1 MCCNSNRASYA
12 PITNKADALQFAILV
27 TMDTS
32 VTPNKVDY
40 VAAQKLYDFICQN
53 ATFADDERIAVMKEA
68 TGLLNEL
75 KEQMANND
83 PIGRVLKAAREDA
96 DILADLRFTPH
107 KPGSQ
112 DN

>member
-1 MCCNSNRASYA
+1 
-12 PITNKADALQFAILV
+12 
-27 TMDTS
+27 MDTS
-32 VTPNKVDY
+32 DIPSKVDY
-40 VAAQKLYDFICQN
+40 AAAQKLYDFICQN

-68 TGLLNEL
+68 TGLLSEL

-96 DILADLRFTPH
+96 AREDADILAGLQFTPH
-107 KPGSQ
+107 NPGSQ

>member
-12 PITNKADALQFAILV
+12 PITNKADAIQFAILV

-32 VTPNKVDY
+32 ATPNKVDY

-53 ATFADDERIAVMKEA
+53 ATFADDERNAVIKEA
-68 TGLLNEL
+68 MGLLNEL
-75 KEQMANND
+75 KEQLANNY
-83 PIGRVLKAAREDA
+83 PIDSVFKTAREGT
-96 DILADLRFTPH
+96 DIVAGLPFTPH

>member
-1 MCCNSNRASYA
+1 MCCNSDRASYA

-27 TMDTS
+27 TMNTRDIPS
-32 VTPNKVDY
+32 KVDY
-40 VAAQKLYDFICQN
+40 AAAQKLYDFICQN

-75 KEQMANND
+75 KEQIANND

-96 DILADLRFTPH
+96 DILAGLQFTPH
-107 KPGSQ
+107 NPGSQ